1 MSVIREPE
9 PAKLIIGLFMK
20 ETELFAHAF
29 PLLEESFGGADMVGS
44 WFDFDYTSYYEK
56 EMGGPL
62 FRRMVVFESMIPQ
75 YGLAG
80 IKKTCSRLESRY
92 EKDGRR
98 RVNIDPGYLLASRFV
113 LATGKDYAHRICI
126 GEGVY
131 ADLTLIYKD
140 RDYTPLEWTYPDYA
154 DRRMRDFLLKA
165 RAKYLMDRKRL
176 TSETAYDL

>member
-1 MSVIREPE
+1 MSIIREPE

-20 ETELFAHAF
+20 ETELFSDVF

-44 WFDFDYTSYYEK
+44 WFDFDYTSYYEE
-56 EMGGPL
+56 EMGSPL
-62 FRRMVVFESMIPQ
+62 FRRMVVFEFMIPQ

-80 IKKTCSRLESRY
+80 IKKTCSRLEHLY
-92 EKDGRR
+92 EEDGKR

-131 ADLTLIYKD
+131 ADLTLIYKN

-154 DRRMRDFLLKA
+154 DRRMRDFLLKT
-165 RAKYLMDRKRL
+165 REKYLMDRKRMA
-176 TSETAYDL
+176 SETTYE

>member
-1 MSVIREPE
+1 MSVLKEPE

-20 ETELFAHAF
+20 ETELFAEVF
-29 PLLEESFGGADMVGS
+29 PLLEKSFGRADMVGS
-44 WFDFDYTSYYEK
+44 WFDFNYTSYYDE
-56 EMGGPL
+56 EMGSPL
-62 FRRMVVFESMIPQ
+62 FRRMVVFETMISQ
-75 YGLAG
+75 YGLSG

-92 EKDGRR
+92 ETDGKR

-113 LATGKDYAHRICI
+113 LATGKDYSHRICI

-165 RAKYLMDRKRL
+165 RAKYLMDRKRAA
-176 TSETAYDL
+176 SENTYDS